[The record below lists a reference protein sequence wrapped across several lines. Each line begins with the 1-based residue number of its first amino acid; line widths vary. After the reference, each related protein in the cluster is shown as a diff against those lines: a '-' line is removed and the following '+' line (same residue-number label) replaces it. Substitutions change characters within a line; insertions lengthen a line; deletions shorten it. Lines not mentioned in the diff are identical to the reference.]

1 MGDLPKPDSNT
12 LTESFEGD
20 NPASATAAPTGPGST
35 RAAAASSAAL
45 STLSE
50 AALAAGGGPD
60 ALTTHDS
67 YAEYQQQMIIQQ
79 YRMQK
84 QLQTDPCL
92 NSMYDNFS
100 WSNVGGG
107 GGGGGGGGEWNR
119 PG

>member
-20 NPASATAAPTGPGST
+20 NPASAAAAPTGPGST
-35 RAAAASSAAL
+35 RAAAAAAAAASSAAL

-100 WSNVGGG
+100 SSNGGV
-107 GGGGGGGGEWNR
+107 GGGEWNR